1 MSPIYVCA
9 EAYPAK
15 GEMSLVPSRPRGAII
30 WIFFALSLAD
40 VHQLIIVCRLNLCVA
55 LLCLAGSYRQSEEA
69 ELLMRVRR
77 WRSGLWFPGLELRV
91 FLAPF
96 FVAFLWQV
104 FTQIHLKCLEL
115 QAAISIHGTRYANMH
130 ITAHTWRTFSSS
142 CWRCTFRKSLAM
154 KPLLHCSNEKFL

>member
-1 MSPIYVCA
+1 MQSVLTSPIYVCA

-15 GEMSLVPSRPRGAII
+15 AEMSLVPSRPRGAII
-30 WIFFALSLAD
+30 WIFFALSLAN
-40 VHQLIIVCRLNLCVA
+40 VHQLIIACHLNLCVA

-104 FTQIHLKCLEL
+104 FTQIHLKCLER

-130 ITAHTWRTFSSS
+130 ITAHT
-142 CWRCTFRKSLAM
+142 
-154 KPLLHCSNEKFL
+154 